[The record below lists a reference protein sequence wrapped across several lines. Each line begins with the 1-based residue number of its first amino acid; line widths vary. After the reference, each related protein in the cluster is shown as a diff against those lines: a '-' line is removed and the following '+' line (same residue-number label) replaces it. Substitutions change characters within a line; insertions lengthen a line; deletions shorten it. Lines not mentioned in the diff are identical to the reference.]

1 VRVLCCFTDLYDAT
15 QAALAKYAPDAELVD
30 VSGDDYAYWKAICAA
45 WTGEDDLLIVEQDI
59 EIHKTVIPQMAA
71 CPEPW
76 CTFPYRL
83 WRPDAW
89 CYNALG
95 CTKFSAGL
103 QRDVSPAEIEQVQA
117 RWLVP
122 NASHPG
128 AMTYSPE
135 VMAEGMLCECGR
147 QGSPPCWR
155 HIDFKIADTLE
166 GRGPGQR
173 DPIGAHVHQPAVC
186 HLPIDKPVNEAAA
199 RVTGFPWQMPEGV
212 RPIEFPVIE
221 PARTYHS
228 ASLDDRPDWW
238 PKREPGVIVTV
249 KNSDTGRV
257 LTVADALDPELTD
270 TEAAFL
276 FAGTDKV
283 SALTGHGYFRAYQ
296 RIALETGPAGRV
308 CEVGVYRGAS
318 LKMWQALFP
327 AGLVA
332 GVDNAPYAA
341 WPPGTVQVVAE
352 QDDPGLPALL
362 TEVSPDGFD
371 LIVDDA
377 SHDGKLT
384 RRTWEL
390 LWPLVRPGG
399 YYVIEDWSE
408 GTMAALA
415 WKPGAVESMLHMAE
429 SFLPLLALR
438 GCDPDS
444 IEYRYGLIIMHRRDR
459 G

>member
-1 VRVLCCFTDLYDAT
+1 MRILCCYADLYDAT
-15 QAALAKYAPDAELVD
+15 RDALEKYAPGTEFVD
-30 VSGDDYAYWKAICAA
+30 VSGDDRAYWRAICER

-59 EIHKTVIPQMAA
+59 EIHDTVIPQMVA
-71 CPEPW
+71 CTEPW

-95 CTKFSAGL
+95 CTRFSAAL
-103 QRDVSPAEIEQVQA
+103 QRDVNPGEIQQVQA

-122 NASHPG
+122 NASHG
-128 AMTYSPE
+128 TMQYDAE
-135 VMAEGMLCECGR
+135 VMPELADCRCGGRGM
-147 QGSPPCWR
+147 PPCWR

-166 GRGPGQR
+166 GRGPGNR
-173 DPIGAHVHQPAVC
+173 VPLGAHVHSPAVC
-186 HLPIDKPVNEAAA
+186 HLPVDKPVSEAAA
-199 RVTGFPWQMPEGV
+199 RVTSYPWQVPDMT
-212 RPIEFPVIE
+212 RAIEFPYE
-221 PARTYHS
+221 PPTRTFHS
-228 ASLDDRPDWW
+228 GSLDDRPEWW
-238 PKREPGVIVTV
+238 PARPAGVTV
-249 KNSDTGRV
+249 RITGSDTERM
-257 LTVADALDPELTD
+257 LSAADALDPELTD
-270 TEAAFL
+270 SEAGYL
-276 FAGTDKV
+276 FVTDKI
-283 SALTGHGYFRAYQ
+283 SNQGNHGYFRAYQ
-296 RIALETGPAGRV
+296 RLAHQIGRGGKV
-308 CEVGVYRGAS
+308 CEVGVWHGES
-318 LKMWQALFP
+318 LKLWQALFP

-332 GVDNAPYAA
+332 GVDRDPESV
-341 WPPGTVQVVAE
+341 WPPGTARIVCD
-352 QDDPGLPALL
+352 QDDEKLPGLLGQ
-362 TEVSPDGFD
+362 VSPDGFD

-444 IEYRYGLIIMHRRDR
+444 IEYRYGLIIMHRR
-459 G
+459 GLG